1 MAGISVY
8 STELLNVPNLHGTA
22 AFLVP
27 SGFVLDVRDVE
38 LFESSPGGS
47 LIELA
52 SGGGTVFAAFGPNLT
67 TTYNNY
73 NWRGRVIVKEGLQF
87 EVSTT
92 LPTNVVAMGY
102 LLTLP

>member
-1 MAGISVY
+1 MAGIQVY
-8 STELLNVPNLHGTA
+8 STLLINSANLHGTA

-27 SGFVLDVRDVE
+27 AGFRLDVRDVE
-38 LFESSPGGS
+38 MFESSPGGA
-47 LIELA
+47 LFELA
-52 SGGGTVFAAFGPNLT
+52 AGGGTVFAAFGPNLT

-73 NWRGRVIVKEGLQF
+73 RWTGRVIVNEGDQF

-92 LPTNVVAMGY
+92 LTANVVAMGY